1 MQLMIDLSII
11 VTVRGK
17 DMISITNITKT
28 FDSKNNSFTA
38 LHNVSFTVQTGE
50 MFGIVGE
57 SGAGKSTLLRCII
70 NLEIPDSGTILFDD
84 KPMDKNMLRETA
96 TIFQNYNL
104 LNNKTAFDN
113 VALPLKIRNTYHE
126 QSVADALKFVG
137 LESRRDYYPAQLSGG
152 EKQRLAI
159 ARAIVSKPKF
169 LICDEPTSAL
179 DRKTSQ
185 DMIELLNRI
194 NTELNTTILIVTH
207 ELSVAKA
214 LCSRVAILDKGHCV
228 DVINVDR
235 TLMDDYSIN
244 YIDHVK
250 EVLR

>member
-84 KPMDKNMLRETA
+84 KPMDKNTLRETA

>member
-1 MQLMIDLSII
+1 MQLRIDLSII

-84 KPMDKNMLRETA
+84 KPMDKIKLKETA

>member
-1 MQLMIDLSII
+1 MQLMIHLSII

>member
-38 LHNVSFTVQTGE
+38 LHNVSFKVQTGE

>member
-1 MQLMIDLSII
+1 MQLRIDLSII

-17 DMISITNITKT
+17 DMISIINITKK
-28 FDSKNNSFTA
+28 FDSKNSSFTA
-38 LHNVSFTVQTGE
+38 LHDVSFTIQTGE

-70 NLEIPDSGTILFDD
+70 NLEEPDSGSILIDD
-84 KPMDKNMLRETA
+84 KPMDKIKLKETA

-126 QSVADALKFVG
+126 PSVTDALKFVG
-137 LESRRDYYPAQLSGG
+137 LESKKDYYPAQLSGG

-159 ARAIVSKPKF
+159 ARAIVSKPKY

-194 NTELNTTILIVTH
+194 NTELNTTIIIVTH

-228 DVINVDR
+228 EVIDVDR
-235 TLMDDYSIN
+235 TLVNDFSSN
-244 YIDHVK
+244 YVEHVK
-250 EVLR
+250 EVLQ

>member
-1 MQLMIDLSII
+1 
-11 VTVRGK
+11 
-17 DMISITNITKT
+17 MISITNITKT

>member
-84 KPMDKNMLRETA
+84 KPMDKNTLRETA

-235 TLMDDYSIN
+235 TLIDDYSIN

>member
-70 NLEIPDSGTILFDD
+70 NLEIPDSGLILFDD
-84 KPMDKNMLRETA
+84 KPMDKIKLKETA

-113 VALPLKIRNTYHE
+113 VALPLKIRNSYHE
-126 QSVADALKFVG
+126 QSVTDALKFVG

>member
-113 VALPLKIRNTYHE
+113 VALPLKIRDTYHE

>member
-1 MQLMIDLSII
+1 MQLRIDLSII

-126 QSVADALKFVG
+126 QSVTDALKFVG

>member
-1 MQLMIDLSII
+1 MQLRIDLSII

>member
-11 VTVRGK
+11 VAVRGK

>member
-1 MQLMIDLSII
+1 MQLRIDLSII

-38 LHNVSFTVQTGE
+38 LHDVSFTVQTGE

>member
-38 LHNVSFTVQTGE
+38 LHNVSFKVQTGE

-113 VALPLKIRNTYHE
+113 VALPLKIRDTYHE

>member
-214 LCSRVAILDKGHCV
+214 LCSQVAILDKGHCV

>member
-104 LNNKTAFDN
+104 FNNKTAFDN

-126 QSVADALKFVG
+126 QSVTDALKFVG